1 MDISAKIVSVHVCRL
16 ESIHKSQ
23 ILQVQSACL
32 HSGVRCAPT
41 VARLK
46 KNLKTLSTASTVSS
60 RCRFGLR
67 RLQCTLF
74 CTQNQQER
82 DTASISVL
90 SCHPRT
96 FFLFL
101 MSCSIGNTF
110 TQAALHCFPSREAAV
125 LGNVRELVNTGS
137 CVALILCT
145 HMNAAPSFVGHSEYF
160 GSSRGV
166 SVAISS
172 HVAET
177 LKRKE
182 LIHWVE
188 FF

>member
-1 MDISAKIVSVHVCRL
+1 MDITAKIVSVHVRRL

-32 HSGVRCAPT
+32 HSGVRWAPT
-41 VARLK
+41 VAK
-46 KNLKTLSTASTVSS
+46 KTLSTSSTVSS
-60 RCRFGLR
+60 RCQFGLR

-74 CTQNQQER
+74 RTQNQQER
-82 DTASISVL
+82 DTASISRL

-96 FFLFL
+96 FVLFL

-110 TQAALHCFPSREAAV
+110 TQAAPHCFPSREAAV

-160 GSSRGV
+160 G
-166 SVAISS
+166 
-172 HVAET
+172 
-177 LKRKE
+177 
-182 LIHWVE
+182 
-188 FF
+188 